1 VLIQWLKSQDCKLFN
16 ISDKFTYIYYFKNS
30 SSVINLTFITSAMLT
45 FVKNWQIDEE
55 MTTESDYKVIYFIIL
70 INKAEIIKNS
80 LNSFYNTVKADWTNF
95 AKQLCQN
102 LKKILNLA
110 NNLNFSLTH
119 LKNIVISF
127 RNLIADTANQ
137 YILKWKPFIKIKVW

>member
-1 VLIQWLKSQDCKLFN
+1 
-16 ISDKFTYIYYFKNS
+16 
-30 SSVINLTFITSAMLT
+30 
-45 FVKNWQIDEE
+45 

-137 YILKWKPFIKIKVW
+137 YILK